1 MSYDDIEVVMYKIL
15 KYLYECMKAGKRP
28 RSEDMCYDCQM
39 FTINEKYWYQIMNE
53 LIDNGYI
60 RGFIKIITKDGDIIQ
75 MMDNAGI
82 TLKGRDYLR
91 DNSAMKAAKDVVG
104 KAFEIVL
111 DGIIKALLPV

>member
-1 MSYDDIEVVMYKIL
+1 MAQDDIEVVMYKIL

-28 RSEDMCYDCQM
+28 RAEDVCYDCQM

-60 RGFIKIITKDGDIIQ
+60 KGFSKVITKGGETIQ
-75 MMDNAGI
+75 MLDNAGI
-82 TLKGRDYLR
+82 TLKGRDYMR
-91 DNSAMKAAKDVVG
+91 DNSGMQEAKNIVG

-111 DGIIKALLPV
+111 ESIINALLPG